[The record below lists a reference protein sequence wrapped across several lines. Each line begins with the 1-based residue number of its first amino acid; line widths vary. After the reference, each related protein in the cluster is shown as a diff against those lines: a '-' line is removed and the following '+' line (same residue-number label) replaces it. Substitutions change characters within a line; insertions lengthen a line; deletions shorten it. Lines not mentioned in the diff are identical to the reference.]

1 MKLLKDILYGV
12 SVEAVVG
19 STATEIEQIEFDSR
33 RVGEG
38 SLFVAQRGLNF
49 DGHEFIDGAIEK
61 GARAILCEE
70 LPAKTHDQITYV
82 AVKDTQLSLARA
94 ASNYFDNPSKQM

>member
-19 STATEIEQIEFDSR
+19 STGQEIHRIEFDSR
-33 RVGEG
+33 RVSEE

-49 DGHEFIDGAIEK
+49 DGHEFID
-61 GARAILCEE
+61 RAID
-70 LPAKTHDQITYV
+70 K
-82 AVKDTQLSLARA
+82 
-94 ASNYFDNPSKQM
+94 